1 MVPALREQFN
11 HDFTE
16 EKYQEYIHDLSQLY
30 PGHLDFRVAETP
42 VFIPKWFTK
51 KMLDACETIIDVIKD
66 QKYLQQSEKAIPSQL
81 KVPGENSFPEFI
93 CFDFGI
99 CENEKGEL
107 EPQLVEMQAFP
118 TLFAWHTMMPEVSRK
133 HFYWPDNYSTYLNG
147 FTKES
152 YLHLLKTIIVDD
164 AKLENVVLLEIFPH
178 QQKTRVD
185 FYATKDLIGV
195 KTVCLTEIIKEG
207 KNLFYINEGKK
218 KPIHRIYNRIIFDE
232 LLHQPLE
239 IQEKGKLFQ
248 EELNVQWIPHPNW
261 FYRISKFGLPFIKH
275 PYVPETHFLN
285 EIKEIPEDLENY
297 VIKPLFSFAG
307 QGVLIDVNKQD
318 IDKIHD
324 RENWIIQRKV
334 KYAGVIKTPE
344 EPAKAEIRLFYFWKK
359 GADRPVA
366 VNNLAR
372 LSKGKMIGVRYNKD
386 KSWVGGSFCLFER

>member
-16 EKYQEYIHDLSQLY
+16 EKYQGYIHDLSQLY

-51 KMLDACETIIDVIKD
+51 KMLDACETIVDVIKD
-66 QKYLQQSEKAIPSQL
+66 QKYLQQSEKAIPPQL
-81 KVPGENSFPEFI
+81 KVPGENSYPEFI

-133 HFYWPDNYSTYLNG
+133 HFYWPENYSTYLNG

-152 YLHLLKTIIVDD
+152 YLHLLKTIIVGD
-164 AKLENVVLLEIFPH
+164 AEPENVILLEIFPH

-195 KTVCLTEIIKEG
+195 KPVCLTEIIKEG

-218 KPIHRIYNRIIFDE
+218 TPIHRIYNRIIFDE
-232 LLHQPLE
+232 LLHQLLE

-275 PYVPETHFLN
+275 SHVPETHFLN
-285 EIKEIPEDLENY
+285 EIKELPEDLENF

-307 QGVLIDVNKQD
+307 QGVLIDVAKQD

-334 KYAGVIKTPE
+334 KYAQVIKTPE
-344 EPAKAEIRLFYFWKK
+344 EPAKAEIRLFYFWEK

>member
-51 KMLDACETIIDVIKD
+51 KMLDACETIVDVIKD

-99 CENEKGEL
+99 CENENGEL

-133 HFYWPDNYSTYLNG
+133 HFYWPENYSTYLNG

-152 YLHLLKTIIVDD
+152 YLHLLKTIIVGD

-218 KPIHRIYNRIIFDE
+218 TPVHRIYNRIIFDE

-248 EELNVQWIPHPNW
+248 EELNVQWIPNPNW
-261 FYRISKFGLPFIKH
+261 F
-275 PYVPETHFLN
+275 
-285 EIKEIPEDLENY
+285 
-297 VIKPLFSFAG
+297 
-307 QGVLIDVNKQD
+307 
-318 IDKIHD
+318 
-324 RENWIIQRKV
+324 
-334 KYAGVIKTPE
+334 
-344 EPAKAEIRLFYFWKK
+344 
-359 GADRPVA
+359 
-366 VNNLAR
+366 
-372 LSKGKMIGVRYNKD
+372 
-386 KSWVGGSFCLFER
+386 